1 MYHQLSQNSEGG
13 SGQVSRQFSH
23 WHSNIPRGSEVD
35 GYPSGLQSAEIEEGS
50 EIRGR
55 GQEIEHR
62 VGEFFRELSEET
74 SQLSESLAEEKKLIS
89 DLCDLL
95 AQILRSVRV
104 TLEIPSRR
112 MINLRDAGQVRLDSE
127 GQVIVVRDDGATS
140 KALKLYPAETI
151 LEIFWAVFPEVGQ
164 AIKTYRNKVIK
175 RIGLMEKIKNEL
187 TNLQKALHSVKKED
201 SGRMQEQCDTR
212 SPLMEES

>member
-1 MYHQLSQNSEGG
+1 MSQSSEGG
-13 SGQVSRQFSH
+13 SEQGSRQFSNM
-23 WHSNIPRGSEVD
+23 HSSTPPGTRVD
-35 GYPSGLQSAEIEEGS
+35 AYESGLQSVETEEGS
-50 EIRGR
+50 EVRENGR
-55 GQEIEHR
+55 EIENR
-62 VGEFFRELSEET
+62 IGEFFRELSEET
-74 SQLSESLAEEKKLIS
+74 SQLGESVAEEKKLIA

-104 TLEIPSRR
+104 TLEIPARR

-127 GQVIVVRDDGATS
+127 GQVIVILDDGATS

-175 RIGLMEKIKNEL
+175 RVGLMEKIKNEL
-187 TNLQKALHSVKKED
+187 TNLQKALHSVKKDD
-201 SGRMQEQCDTR
+201 SVRMQEQRDTR
-212 SPLMEES
+212 APLMEEP